1 MIMIIESIYTLDKI
15 SNFKHTYCNKYKFK
29 TTKLIHQKENAD
41 FLLKPFY
48 YSIHAK
54 KNAQ

>member
-15 SNFKHTYCNKYKFK
+15 SNFEHTYCNKYKFK